1 MKKIVLLALIGG
13 IMLSCKKEEPVKD
26 YLVLSGDVEN
36 FKKRD
41 IKLEGFEFEKNISF
55 DRKAKNF
62 VDTLKIEREGYYSLT
77 FNKQKYNVYLTKTD
91 DLKLVFDYNNPNG
104 IAFVG
109 ANGAV
114 GNYFI
119 KKGKV
124 FEEQIGNLRDLLG
137 LEEDAFLTKVNKYK
151 TTLNDLVVSSQL
163 PQSFVD
169 KELKN
174 IEYEYLRDLYYYP
187 KFYPLLSGNKEFQVS
202 ENFPS
207 ALSNMDF
214 NRGEDYVN
222 SEFYRTIINEELQK
236 ITNDKLPE
244 DGDFYLTYLETI
256 QTEVKDSI
264 VKNDLLFSKAQ
275 DGITFAEDLE
285 GYYNKFMAYS
295 SKKAHKERITEIYNS
310 LKLTAKGNPC
320 PKFDNYENYNGGTT
334 SIDDLLGKGKY
345 LYIDVW
351 ATWCSF
357 CKRETP
363 LLKRLELQ
371 YHDKNIEFVSIS
383 VDNINAKDKWKETI
397 EQKEMG
403 GVQLFA
409 DKSFG
414 SDFIKKFAIKGLPRF
429 IMVDPEG
436 NIISPNAPR
445 PSDGEKLM
453 NMFEELGISI

>member
-13 IMLSCKKEEPVKD
+13 IMLSCKKEAPVKD
-26 YLVLSGDVEN
+26 YLILSGTVDN

-41 IKLEGFEFEKNISF
+41 VKLEGFDFEKKIPFN
-55 DRKAKNF
+55 KKTKTF
-62 VDTLKIEREGYYSLT
+62 VDTLRIERDGYYKLT
-77 FNKQKYNVYLTKTD
+77 VNKRKFDVYLTKTD
-91 DLKLVFDYNNPNG
+91 DLKILLDYKNPDAIKFEGVNG
-104 IAFVG
+104 VTG
-109 ANGAV
+109 D
-114 GNYFI
+114 YFI
-119 KKGKV
+119 KKKNL
-124 FEEQIGNLRDLLG
+124 FAEQIINLRELLG
-137 LEEDAFLTKVNKYK
+137 KEEPEFLSTLDTYKNALTDLAINSKLPEAFLK
-151 TTLNDLVVSSQL
+151 
-163 PQSFVD
+163 
-169 KELKN
+169 KEIKN
-174 IEYEYLRDLYYYP
+174 IEYEYLRDLYFYPTYYP
-187 KFYPLLSGNKEFQVS
+187 ALSGNEDFVPS

-207 ALSNMDF
+207 VTDKINF
-214 NRGEDYVN
+214 NEGEDYKDFD
-222 SEFYRTIINEELQK
+222 FYQK
-236 ITNDKLPE
+236 IVQDEIQRLADERATE
-244 DGDFYLTYLETI
+244 DADVALNYLETV
-256 QTEVKDSI
+256 QTEVTDSI
-264 VKNDLLFSKAQ
+264 VKNDLLFEKGQ
-275 DGITFAEDLE
+275 KGITYTEDLE
-285 GYYNKFMAYS
+285 GYYNKYIAFS
-295 SKKAHKERITEIYNS
+295 TNKAHKDRITEIYNS
-310 LKLTAKGNPC
+310 LKLTAKGMPC
-320 PKFDNYENYNGGTT
+320 PKFENYENIAGGTT
-334 SIDDLLGKGKY
+334 SLDELLNSGKY

-371 YHDKNIEFVSIS
+371 YHDQNIEFVSIS